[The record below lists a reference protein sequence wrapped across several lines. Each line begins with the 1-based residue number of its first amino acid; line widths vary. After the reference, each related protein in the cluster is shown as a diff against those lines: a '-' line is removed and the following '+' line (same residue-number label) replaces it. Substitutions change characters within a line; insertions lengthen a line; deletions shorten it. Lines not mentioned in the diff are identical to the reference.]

1 VPTTNTV
8 VDNLPIALRALLVA
22 LGVVVGPKGPFEG
35 VGIMELGTLEKIIA
49 NPGTTYG
56 DWRQWSDGVKGFT
69 GPLRREQFGRFP
81 RAFTYLTKL
90 SATQFAEFITGEAA
104 NEKALRVATT
114 AAIAGFIHEWRL
126 SYYKIY
132 GFDPDANDAEQSVFY
147 FGDVPVLEYL
157 QQARAMG
164 VMEDVDADD
173 DNEDAA
179 DDAKTGKKMRYTDA
193 EFALIRRIQFEGD
206 ISSNKMPLVLALC
219 RYLFTQEEPDENF
232 YISSRSIVR
241 HLKRLHD
248 KDLRLQ
254 QEELEAWVASVPV
267 CRSDTMTDCTY
278 LDQEVMVSFDTWAP
292 PGEYLHR
299 TPKAVFTGVGPVAGK
314 THFFCAEES
323 FYRTLLLL
331 GVLFLGV
338 YGGGCVDHAAL
349 GEPQVPILFHV
360 IPRLSLHPRGFL
372 STFIYHPPSC
382 LPTIPFPTFVF
393 TNFVPSLH
401 FHQGANELC
410 SRFRRTGK

>member
-1 VPTTNTV
+1 M
-8 VDNLPIALRALLVA
+8 
-22 LGVVVGPKGPFEG
+22 
-35 VGIMELGTLEKIIA
+35 MELGTLEKIIA

-81 RAFTYLTKL
+81 REFTYLTKL
-90 SATQFAEFITGEAA
+90 SATQFAEFITGEAVS
-104 NEKALRVATT
+104 EKELRVATT

-126 SYYKIY
+126 SCYKIY
-132 GFDPDANDAEQSVFY
+132 GFDPDAKDAEQSVFY
-147 FGDVPVLEYL
+147 FGNVPVLEYL

-164 VMEDVDADD
+164 VMEEVDADD
-173 DNEDAA
+173 DEEDAA
-179 DDAKTGKKMRYTDA
+179 EDAKTGKKMRHSDA
-193 EFALIRRIQFEGD
+193 EFALIRRTQFEGD

-219 RYLFTQEEPDENF
+219 RCLFTQEEPDENF

-292 PGEYLHR
+292 PGDYLHR
-299 TPKAVFTGVGPVAGK
+299 TPRRYLPESVLSPARRIFFVRRRVSSGPCCCWVFCSWVCMAEVASTTRLWENHRCLVCFTSSLASPFIPVA
-314 THFFCAEES
+314 
-323 FYRTLLLL
+323 
-331 GVLFLGV
+331 
-338 YGGGCVDHAAL
+338 
-349 GEPQVPILFHV
+349 
-360 IPRLSLHPRGFL
+360 
-372 STFIYHPPSC
+372 SC
-382 LPTIPFPTFVF
+382 F
-393 TNFVPSLH
+393 
-401 FHQGANELC
+401 
-410 SRFRRTGK
+410 